1 MTTEDEK
8 KIIFKHDYPE
18 LENIYDFK
26 SKRLTSNIDRINFV
40 VSHGGCSDG
49 FTSATI
55 VRQWMINK
63 KMDVENVTFFNAYYG
78 SDFSKLPE
86 MMKDKYVIICDFSF
100 PKILFDEMIA
110 ATCGN
115 ILILDHHESAQNKL
129 RCVSPEY
136 VVFDMKH
143 SGAFI
148 TWVYF
153 HGFYNVPKTV
163 LYVEDNDIWT
173 KQLPCTKEFTGYMQ
187 IQKFSFDAYD
197 KFFDDKYLTETV
209 FPYGAGI
216 VMRDDANIA
225 LLSKKTVPV
234 FMMIGGRYY
243 FIACLNSAILKSELG
258 NHVLH
263 VLPNVNFSMIYS
275 HDQFTGATTISYRS
289 LDDKTSV
296 SEVAETHGGGG
307 HRNASGAGVAYLVN
321 HPPGRLIDSY
331 RLYYTLDGVYVIDI
345 GDKKFLAFNS
355 SIAKRHMACYLMQE
369 RFFGKE
375 VMIRENFD
383 ASMIALTK
391 NGPRVLKKLPGYQE
405 GLFIMRNKSGD
416 QTLDEIYSGAIV
428 WMYNGSTKKYQATA
442 KFLNDVINNDC
453 LTKLAEPINNIG
465 PNDIE
470 SNNIESNNIGP
481 NDIGPNNN
489 ISTIDPL
496 LKYESLGDMMYN
508 FSFDSSL
515 SVEELLRIITQK
527 NIQ

>member
-1 MTTEDEK
+1 MNTEDK
-8 KIIFKHDYPE
+8 QNMIFKHDYPE
-18 LENIYDFK
+18 LDSVYDFK
-26 SKRLTSNIDRINFV
+26 NKKLTPNIDKINFV

-55 VRQWMINK
+55 VRQWMTEK
-63 KMDVENVTFFNAYYG
+63 KMDLEKVTFYNAYYG

-86 MMKDKYVIICDFSF
+86 MMKDKHVIICDFSF
-100 PKILFDEMIA
+100 PKILFDEMII
-110 ATCGN
+110 ATNGN

-129 RCVSPEY
+129 RYVPPEY

-153 HGFYNVPKTV
+153 NGFYNVPKTV
-163 LYVEDNDIWT
+163 LSVEDNDIWT
-173 KQLPCTKEFTGYMQ
+173 KALPNTKEFTGFMQ
-187 IQKFSFDAYD
+187 IQPFSFDAYD
-197 KFFDDKYLTETV
+197 KFFDEKYLSETV

-225 LLSKKTVPV
+225 QLSKKAIPV

-258 NHVLH
+258 NHVLS

-275 HDQFTGATTISYRS
+275 HDQFTGTTNISYRS

-307 HRNASGAGVAYLVN
+307 HRNASGAGVSYLVN
-321 HPPGRLIDSY
+321 HPPGRLVDSY
-331 RLYYTLDGVYVIDI
+331 RLYYTLNGVYTIDI

-375 VMIRENFD
+375 VMIRENYD
-383 ASMIALTK
+383 KSLIALTK
-391 NGPRVLKKLPGYQE
+391 NGPRVLKNLPGYQE
-405 GLFIMRNKSGD
+405 GLFLMRNKLGD

-428 WMYNGSTKKYQATA
+428 WAYDGSTKKYQAAA
-442 KFLNDVINNDC
+442 KFLDNVIIADQ
-453 LTKLAEPINNIG
+453 LVKLAEPPTIPPI
-465 PNDIE
+465 D
-470 SNNIESNNIGP
+470 
-481 NDIGPNNN
+481 PNNQVLGN
-489 ISTIDPL
+489 NPMESL
-496 LKYESLGDMMYN
+496 LTYESLSDMMYN
-508 FSFDSSL
+508 FTFDSSL
-515 SVEELLRIITQK
+515 SLETLLTTITQK
-527 NIQ
+527 DMAQNP